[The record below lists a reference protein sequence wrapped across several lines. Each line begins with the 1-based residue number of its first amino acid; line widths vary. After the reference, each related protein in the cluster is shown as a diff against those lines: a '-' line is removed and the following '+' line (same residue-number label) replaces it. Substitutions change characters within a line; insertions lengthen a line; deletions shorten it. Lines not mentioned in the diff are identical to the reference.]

1 MALPTAHVKLE
12 CVKIGGLKKGKW
24 TRLSSRVGVDKLQTN
39 NPIGRS
45 GTKCNF
51 FGTYE
56 AMVEDTGT
64 E

>member
-12 CVKIGGLKKGKW
+12 CVKMGGLKKDKW

-39 NPIGRS
+39 NPISRS
-45 GTKCNF
+45 GTKRNF